1 MKKVYI
7 RPTLDVVASQLNEQL
22 MGHSFGWADPKGN
35 PGGWGGNGGGQVIEN
50 GKLQGNDNL
59 WDD

>member
-1 MKKVYI
+1 MKKKYI

-22 MGHSFGWADPKGN
+22 MKHSYDWADAKGD
-35 PGGWGGNGGGQVIEN
+35 PNGVWDDDQNGEDGQI
-50 GKLQGNDNL
+50 QSRNL

>member
-7 RPTLDVVASQLNEQL
+7 RPTLDVVASQLNEHL
-22 MGHSFGWADPKGN
+22 LDHSYGWADAKGSQDWL
-35 PGGWGGNGGGQVIEN
+35 GEEEEEVIQN
-50 GKLQGNDNL
+50 KNL

>member
-7 RPTLDVVASQLNEQL
+7 RPTLDVVASQLYEHL
-22 MGHSFGWADPKGN
+22 MDHSYGWADAKGD
-35 PGGWGGNGGGQVIEN
+35 PNGVWEDDQDGEDGQI
-50 GKLQGNDNL
+50 QIRNL